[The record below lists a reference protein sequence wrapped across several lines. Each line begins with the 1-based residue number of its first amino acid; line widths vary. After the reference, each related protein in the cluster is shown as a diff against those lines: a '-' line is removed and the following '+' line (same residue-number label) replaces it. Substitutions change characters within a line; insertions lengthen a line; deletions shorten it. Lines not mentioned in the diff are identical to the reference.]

1 VTFPRRKTRTAHN
14 ERESEKNEEYTN
26 DELGD
31 KQTGG
36 GGGAEWMGP
45 PKRAS
50 QLGAKV

>member
-31 KQTGG
+31 KQTTGG
-36 GGGAEWMGP
+36 GELNGWGP
-45 PKRAS
+45 QRELAN
-50 QLGAKV
+50 